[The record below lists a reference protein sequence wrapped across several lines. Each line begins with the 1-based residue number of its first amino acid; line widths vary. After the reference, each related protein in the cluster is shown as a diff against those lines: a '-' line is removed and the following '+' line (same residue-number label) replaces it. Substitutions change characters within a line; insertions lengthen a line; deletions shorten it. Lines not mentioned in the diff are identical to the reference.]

1 MHWHHA
7 KTVLGLRRHT
17 EGTRRSDE
25 LNEAQQQ
32 RQQRQ
37 RRGHWLIENPRD
49 RAEASEKPPFPWNP
63 ALRQPL
69 QLSVMN
75 TMFR

>member
-17 EGTRRSDE
+17 EGARRGDE

-37 RRGHWLIENPRD
+37 RRGHWLIDKQR
-49 RAEASEKPPFPWNP
+49 REKTGKERKKGEEGGKRKNGY
-63 ALRQPL
+63 
-69 QLSVMN
+69 
-75 TMFR
+75 MFRL